1 MHVRCLHSMKAMLVS
16 KFPPPETWSLGCVTH
31 ALRVRSNDPCPH
43 ARPAGQFSA
52 PALKATAP
60 THMKWA
66 GAVAGWTGLLSFHE
80 SYAG

>member
-1 MHVRCLHSMKAMLVS
+1 M
-16 KFPPPETWSLGCVTH
+16 H
-31 ALRVRSNDPCPH
+31 ALRVRSYDPCPH
-43 ARPAGQFSA
+43 ARSAGQFSA
-52 PALKATAP
+52 PAIKATAP

>member
-1 MHVRCLHSMKAMLVS
+1 M
-16 KFPPPETWSLGCVTH
+16 H

-43 ARPAGQFSA
+43 TRPAGQFSA
-52 PALKATAP
+52 PAIKATAP
-60 THMKWA
+60 AHMKWA